1 MEKIEINIGAIADTR
16 PEEKAEDRYGHIT
29 ICINIAETTLTEY
42 GNTGEAKTK
51 MAYVFDCYQF
61 VDRQIS
67 SDEIIDKLVR
77 LKYGISEE
85 LSTLRQKET
94 KSSEFSTYFDYCESC
109 KTLGKKLF
117 NLLNDIA

>member
-1 MEKIEINIGAIADTR
+1 MERIEVNIGAIADAR
-16 PEEKAEDRYGHIT
+16 PEEKTEDRYGHIT
-29 ICINIAETTLTEY
+29 ICINIAEKVLTEY

-51 MAYVFDCYQF
+51 TAYVFDCYQF
-61 VDRQIS
+61 ADRQIS
-67 SDEIIDKLVR
+67 SDEIIDKLIR
-77 LKYGISEE
+77 QKYGISEE

-109 KTLGKKLF
+109 KTLGKKIF